1 MKDNF
6 DTYKWKSQFYGDSK
20 PSKND
25 KFDLYEWNQKR
36 YLNEL
41 DIDQNINK
49 DDEGSSFNITR
60 GGDDPKMGAELESD
74 ENVVGEGVNDREI
87 EGKLSDLTYDFLSNY
102 FETERFNA
110 PNPDDSSRTI
120 YSPDQWEDW
129 KQGIMKR
136 FGDVN
141 IKLDNQGNFDSDKFQ
156 ILDKQFQS
164 DKKGFIQSKAAYLD
178 KIRQRTNFGLDEQM
192 DGGNLFDYFA
202 KKGYDITE
210 RSSDGRRPGFEGYMV
225 SKGEGRSPQ
234 GVIFQYNKDTDEF
247 TISRMSGYRI
257 DQEEAMKA
265 GMREKGTG
273 SPVAGIEGYM
283 TDGNYTPVSISVE
296 GLKDIVDH
304 VMTGI
309 DREAEAQRDFY
320 ARRGPVS
327 GTIDEAMDASRDK
340 LNQLAMS
347 IGFDEF
353 AKTILMLK
361 DENLLNDIVN
371 AMKMYKVDNVSYYNP
386 DVLKENIDYD
396 EALTLRGMLADL
408 KKEREQ
414 LFIDMEQEAEPEGG
428 PIADR
433 YGNELNKIEDRMNK
447 ITKQLRDY
455 DMNENVA
462 PNHDGKA
469 APYGSGYESVKETLR
484 FIKENNP
491 EFTNEEIKAELKNI
505 KELGSLLDEK
515 AKSKLCKR
523 GRDYI
528 AARKRAGEK
537 SSAYLSGRA
546 VKVCKGQIK
555 GAGGKRKK
563 SYKGKK

>member
-87 EGKLSDLTYDFLSNY
+87 EGKLSDLTYDFISNY

-178 KIRQRTNFGLDEQM
+178 KIRQRTNFGLDE
-192 DGGNLFDYFA
+192 
-202 KKGYDITE
+202 
-210 RSSDGRRPGFEGYMV
+210 
-225 SKGEGRSPQ
+225 
-234 GVIFQYNKDTDEF
+234 
-247 TISRMSGYRI
+247 
-257 DQEEAMKA
+257 
-265 GMREKGTG
+265 
-273 SPVAGIEGYM
+273 
-283 TDGNYTPVSISVE
+283 
-296 GLKDIVDH
+296 
-304 VMTGI
+304 
-309 DREAEAQRDFY
+309 
-320 ARRGPVS
+320 
-327 GTIDEAMDASRDK
+327 AMDASRDK

-371 AMKMYKVDNVSYYNP
+371 AMKIYKVDNVSYYNP

-447 ITKQLRDY
+447 IAKQLRDY

-469 APYGSGYESVKETLR
+469 TPYGSGYESVKETLR

>member
-20 PSKND
+20 PSKNN

-178 KIRQRTNFGLDEQM
+178 KIRQRTNFGLDEAFDELD
-192 DGGNLFDYFA
+192 DGFDPE
-202 KKGYDITE
+202 I
-210 RSSDGRRPGFEGYMV
+210 
-225 SKGEGRSPQ
+225 
-234 GVIFQYNKDTDEF
+234 
-247 TISRMSGYRI
+247 
-257 DQEEAMKA
+257 EALIKA
-265 GMREKGTG
+265 GPRLNKERFKDVIYYIHNNWM
-273 SPVAGIEGYM
+273 A
-283 TDGNYTPVSISVE
+283 GNYGDDYAIKRIS
-296 GLKDIVDH
+296 K
-304 VMTGI
+304 
-309 DREAEAQRDFY
+309 Y
-320 ARRGPVS
+320 
-327 GTIDEAMDASRDK
+327 
-340 LNQLAMS
+340 LNTL
-347 IGFDEF
+347 E
-353 AKTILMLK
+353 
-361 DENLLNDIVN
+361 
-371 AMKMYKVDNVSYYNP
+371 
-386 DVLKENIDYD
+386 ENIDYD

-447 ITKQLRDY
+447 IAKQLSDY

-491 EFTNEEIKAELKNI
+491 EFTNEEIKAELEEI
-505 KELGSLLDEK
+505 KELGKQLNE
-515 AKSKLCKR
+515 KLCPK
-523 GRDYI
+523 GEAY
-528 AARKRAGEK
+528 RKRRMAAGEK

-546 VKVCKGQIK
+546 VKVCKGQM
-555 GAGGKRKK
+555 
-563 SYKGKK
+563 SGKKKKKKK

>member
-20 PSKND
+20 PSKNN

-178 KIRQRTNFGLDEQM
+178 KIRQRTNFGLDEAFDELD
-192 DGGNLFDYFA
+192 DGFDPE
-202 KKGYDITE
+202 I
-210 RSSDGRRPGFEGYMV
+210 
-225 SKGEGRSPQ
+225 
-234 GVIFQYNKDTDEF
+234 
-247 TISRMSGYRI
+247 
-257 DQEEAMKA
+257 EALIKA
-265 GMREKGTG
+265 GPRLNKERFKDVIYYIHNNWM
-273 SPVAGIEGYM
+273 A
-283 TDGNYTPVSISVE
+283 GNYGDDYAIKRIS
-296 GLKDIVDH
+296 K
-304 VMTGI
+304 
-309 DREAEAQRDFY
+309 Y
-320 ARRGPVS
+320 
-327 GTIDEAMDASRDK
+327 
-340 LNQLAMS
+340 LNTL
-347 IGFDEF
+347 E
-353 AKTILMLK
+353 
-361 DENLLNDIVN
+361 
-371 AMKMYKVDNVSYYNP
+371 
-386 DVLKENIDYD
+386 ENIDYD

-447 ITKQLRDY
+447 IAKQLSDY

-491 EFTNEEIKAELKNI
+491 EFTNEEIKAELEEI
-505 KELGSLLDEK
+505 KELGKQLNE
-515 AKSKLCKR
+515 KLCPK
-523 GRDYI
+523 GEAY
-528 AARKRAGEK
+528 RKRRMAAGEK

-546 VKVCKGQIK
+546 VKVCKGQM
-555 GAGGKRKK
+555 
-563 SYKGKK
+563 SGKKKKK